1 MNLDPITLS
10 IGITEYKTWNMS
22 VIMEALQGRCEADSV
37 YSVILDKLNYSMNF
51 TSVSFVHSS
60 DHPIIVK
67 NPIVNFSGSYYKS

>member
-1 MNLDPITLS
+1 MA
-10 IGITEYKTWNMS
+10 
-22 VIMEALQGRCEADSV
+22 ALQGCGEADSG

-60 DHPIIVK
+60 DHPIIIK